1 MSIENLITSIIEKY
15 NEKEKKLDNVPYKYY
30 TYYEFDANNATK
42 FEELS
47 NSNLIG
53 IKSKLDK
60 DDIIVI
66 INIFKAICDKNYY
79 IFNLDFITEIIE
91 DEELKDET
99 YLINS
104 IQSYDNI
111 NDWIRVL
118 KLLPDTF
125 NMSEK
130 KLLPCRE
137 NLLRN
142 IKTNKLVNK
151 NFKKIEQKYYLI
163 NEIFYDKEYYT

>member
-1 MSIENLITSIIEKY
+1 
-15 NEKEKKLDNVPYKYY
+15 
-30 TYYEFDANNATK
+30 
-42 FEELS
+42 LS

-66 INIFKAICDKNYY
+66 INIFQAICDKNYY
-79 IFNLDFITEIIE
+79 IFDYDFITFIIY
-91 DEELKDET
+91 DEKLENET

-104 IQSYDNI
+104 IQSYNNV
-111 NDWIRVL
+111 NDWIEVL
-118 KLLPDTF
+118 KYLPDTF
-125 NMSEK
+125 NISEE
-130 KLLPCRE
+130 KLLPCRK

-151 NFKKIEQKYYLI
+151 NFKKIKQKYYLI
-163 NEIFYDKEYYT
+163 NEIFYNKEYF

>member
-1 MSIENLITSIIEKY
+1 MSIEKLITSIIKKY
-15 NEKEKKLDNVPYKYY
+15 NEKEKNLENIPYKYY

-79 IFNLDFITEIIE
+79 IFDLYFITEIIN
-91 DEELKDET
+91 DEELENET

-104 IQSYDNI
+104 IKSYDNI
-111 NDWIRVL
+111 NDWITVL

-125 NMSEK
+125 NISEK
-130 KLLPCRE
+130 KLLPCKE

-142 IKTNKLVNK
+142 IETNKLVNK
-151 NFKKIEQKYYLI
+151 NFKKIKQKYYLI
-163 NEIFYDKEYYT
+163 NEILYGKEYYT

>member
-1 MSIENLITSIIEKY
+1 
-15 NEKEKKLDNVPYKYY
+15 
-30 TYYEFDANNATK
+30 
-42 FEELS
+42 LS

-66 INIFKAICDKNYY
+66 INIFKAIYDKNYF
-79 IFNLDFITEIIE
+79 IFDYNFINEIIY
-91 DEELKDET
+91 DEELENET

-104 IQSYDNI
+104 IQSYNNV
-111 NDWIRVL
+111 NDWIEVL
-118 KLLPDTF
+118 KYLPDTF
-125 NMSEK
+125 NISEE
-130 KLLPCRE
+130 KLLPCRK

-151 NFKKIEQKYYLI
+151 NFKKIK
-163 NEIFYDKEYYT
+163 